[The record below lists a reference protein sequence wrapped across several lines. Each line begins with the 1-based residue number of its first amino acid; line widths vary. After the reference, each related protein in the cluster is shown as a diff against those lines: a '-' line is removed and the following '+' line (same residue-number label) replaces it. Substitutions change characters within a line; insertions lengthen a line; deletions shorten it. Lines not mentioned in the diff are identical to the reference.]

1 MDSLYDKKLFEE
13 HAEWI
18 DTHLSK
24 FYADEEVFVFH
35 EIMSMD
41 FHLDV
46 YLIKSQKHSFNILL
60 TSGMSSMEMDL
71 DQNIKNRNDLKFA
84 ELILLLPKE
93 IEFGEIH
100 NGENENDWIISML
113 KQTARFPHHYG
124 TWLGIGH
131 TIQAT
136 EELDTYDKSTE
147 FVGSIILPS
156 VTFDEDFTKIEMD
169 GHEINFHTLFPLYK
183 NELEYKV
190 EVGYNKFLDLLIKS
204 NSKEILDIKRPN
216 LIPKKNLW
224 NLFNKN

>member
-1 MDSLYDKKLFEE
+1 MDGLYNKKQFEE
-13 HAEWI
+13 HTELI
-18 DTHLSK
+18 DNHLSK
-24 FYADEEVFVFH
+24 FYDDDEIFVFH

-46 YLIKSQKHSFNILL
+46 YFIKSQKHSFNILL

-71 DQNIKNRNDLKFA
+71 DQNIKNRNELKFA

-93 IEFGEIH
+93 IEFGEIQ
-100 NGENENDWIISML
+100 NGENENDWILSML
-113 KQTARFPHHYG
+113 KQTARYPHHYG

-136 EELDTYDKSTE
+136 EELEPYDINTE

-169 GHEINFHTLFPLYK
+169 GNEINFYSLFPLYK
-183 NELEYKV
+183 NEFEYKI
-190 EVGYNKFLDLLIKS
+190 EVGYSKFLDLLIKANS
-204 NSKEILDIKRPN
+204 NEILNIKRPN
-216 LIPKKNLW
+216 LIRKKKLW
-224 NLFNKN
+224 NLFNRN